1 MTKQLTNKQLDIIT
15 DIIFEKVI
23 DGYEIKKH
31 KAKESYSY
39 SEYKKQLK
47 KLKSIKK
54 AIDDYQEAYRKASN
68 DLDIHKKNFNN
79 QFQKHDL
86 QIQYYSSDFE
96 PKIEVNFFNLK
107 RKINQQLILFHSTN
121 DMDKLIDLIVKKLID

>member
-1 MTKQLTNKQLDIIT
+1 MTKQLTNRQLDIIT
-15 DIIFEKVI
+15 DVIFEKVI
-23 DGYEIKKH
+23 DGYDIKKH

-47 KLKSIKK
+47 KLK
-54 AIDDYQEAYRKASN
+54 AIDDYQEAYRKASV
-68 DLDIHKKNFNN
+68 DLDVHRKNFNN
-79 QFQKHDL
+79 QFQTHDL

-121 DMDKLIDLIVKKLID
+121 DMEKLIDLIVKKLID

>member
-23 DGYEIKKH
+23 DSYDMKKY
-31 KAKESYSY
+31 KAKESYHY
-39 SEYKKQLK
+39 SEYAKQLK
-47 KLKSIKK
+47 KLKSMKK
-54 AIDDYQEAYRKASN
+54 VIDDYQEAYRKGCA
-68 DLDIHKKNFNN
+68 DLDEHRKNFNN
-79 QFQKHDL
+79 QFQTHDL
-86 QIQYYSSDFE
+86 QLEYYTSDYV
-96 PKIEVNFFNLK
+96 PKMEVNYFNVK